1 MESNKSFNAS
11 QKEAK
16 HTQNKRFK
24 KVEEKIKEEKTM
36 SEFTIL
42 KRLQRVENF
51 IGSFP
56 CDAIPECT
64 NFPSLFILN
73 TDKSNSKGS
82 HWFAIREDKTTIEVY
97 DSLKLKKYPPEIEK
111 YFSKKRTIR
120 IRKLQPDKSYFCGL
134 FSCYFIISRSCSS
147 FKTVLKPFSRTL
159 SQNDSIILQQL
170 YSLW

>member
-1 MESNKSFNAS
+1 MERSKRFNAG
-11 QKEAK
+11 QKEAEYS
-16 HTQNKRFK
+16 QNKRFQ

-56 CDAIPECT
+56 CDAIPECS

-73 TDKSNSKGS
+73 TSQSNSKGS
-82 HWFAIREDKTTIEVY
+82 HWFAVREDLTTIEVF
-97 DSLKLKKYPPEIEK
+97 DSLKLKNYPPEIEK
-111 YFSKKRTIR
+111 YFLKKKTIR
-120 IRKLQPDKSYFCGL
+120 IRKLQSNKSFFCGL

-147 FKTVLKPFSRTL
+147 FKTVLKPFPRNL

-170 YSLW
+170 YTLW

>member
-1 MESNKSFNAS
+1 MESGKRTSTC
-11 QKEAK
+11 QKETK
-16 HTQNKRFK
+16 YSQNKRFQ

-64 NFPSLFILN
+64 YFPSLFILN
-73 TDKSNSKGS
+73 TDQSNSKGS
-82 HWFAIREDKTTIEVY
+82 HWFAVREDKTTIEVF
-97 DSLKLKKYPPEIEK
+97 DSLKLKNYPPEIEN
-111 YFSKKRTIR
+111 YFSKKKTIR
-120 IRKLQPDKSYFCGL
+120 IRKLQPDKSFFCGL
-134 FSCYFIISRSCSS
+134 FSCYFIITRSCSS
-147 FKTVLKPFSRTL
+147 FKTVLKPFTRTL
-159 SQNDSIILQQL
+159 SNNDSIILQQL